1 MKKIFLKMILTIT
14 TISYSQV
21 TEFTFTKDGLTD
33 YVVTQCEGKT
43 QSEIYKKC
51 VDWIAFTY
59 KNPQSVTQAKIE
71 NEYIRV
77 EAISESLICD
87 NKAMYGKVCRD
98 GKYTLEISF
107 KDGKYKFEILKIEK
121 FLEATN
127 NSTPPNYPDRWMPV
141 KTKSSES
148 NNFVY
153 DKGKRKGEISSFFKY
168 YNEIAIY
175 FNGLNKQLSDFVLN
189 KEIPS
194 KKSEW

>member
-1 MKKIFLKMILTIT
+1 MILTIT

-121 FLEATN
+121 LLEATN
-127 NSTPPNYPDRWMPV
+127 NKTPPNYPERWIQVIPEPQD
-141 KTKSSES
+141 TKGFAYEE
-148 NNFVY
+148 
-153 DKGKRKGEISSFFKY
+153 GKHIGEIYNFYKY